1 MKILFVGDVVGSGG
15 RRVVNQRLPDLVHR
29 QEIDLVIVNCENS
42 AAGFGV
48 TPDIA
53 EDLLELG
60 VDVLTSGNHIWDKKA
75 ILAYIPDQP
84 RLIRPHNYPDAP
96 GSGIY
101 VGCTKQAVRYAVL
114 NLQGR
119 TYLPSIHCPFRTADA
134 LLSELD
140 LEVKVRFLDFHAEV
154 TSEKSAMGWYLD
166 GRISGLVGTHTHVQ
180 TADERVLPKGTAYL
194 TDAGMT
200 GAIDSV
206 IGMDC
211 EGSIRRFLTGMP
223 SRFEPAGGVAR
234 LSTVIIDVDEQ
245 TGLARSIR
253 RHNELSS

>member
-29 QEIDLVIVNCENS
+29 QEIDLVIVKCENS
-42 AAGFGV
+42 AAWFGV

-75 ILAYIPDQP
+75 ILDYIPDQP

-180 TADERVLPKGTAYL
+180 TADERVLTKGTAYL